1 MTPATSK
8 TVTMTA
14 PVTIPAMSVS
24 LRLLD
29 DELDAARGAVVVG
42 GAVVAVAVDVVVMAV
57 GVVVV
62 MVVVMMVV
70 VVAIVVVVVVVKSTL
85 VHISDPAWAIRP
97 TKLVL
102 LQLPSSSTMAG
113 EPPT

>member
-29 DELDAARGAVVVG
+29 DELDAARGAVVVA
-42 GAVVAVAVDVVVMAV
+42 GAVVVGGEVAVDVVGVAV
-57 GVVVV
+57 VVVVV
-62 MVVVMMVV
+62 MVVVVV
-70 VVAIVVVVVVVKSTL
+70 IVVLTEAQRLLLAPLWNNSPL
-85 VHISDPAWAIRP
+85 IPGPH
-97 TKLVL
+97 VL
-102 LQLPSSSTMAG
+102 LSDSTWFIPAL
-113 EPPT
+113 